1 MTWKIRSANKEDLPK
16 LEAFLTE
23 AGVSPQGLAE
33 SVENFSLMENQNG
46 QLKACLGVE
55 PVDKAG
61 LLRSFV
67 VSPQIAQPDLMLLF
81 KRAFLTAKSQELE
94 ELYLVTNKMSAVSFF
109 GSLGFEMVNQS
120 EIPESLLEKNH
131 LKQVLTVDNSA
142 IMKIIL

>member
-33 SVENFSLMENQNG
+33 SVENFSLMENQVG

-94 ELYLVTNKMSAVSFF
+94 ELYLVTNKMSAISFF
-109 GSLGFEMVNQS
+109 GSLGFEMLNQS

>member
-1 MTWKIRSANKEDLPK
+1 MTWKIRSANKEDFSR

-23 AGVSPQGLAE
+23 AGVGTEGLNE
-33 SVENFSLMENQNG
+33 SIENFSLMENVEG
-46 QLKACLGVE
+46 ELKACLGVE
-55 PVDKAG
+55 PVEKAG

-81 KRAFLTAKSQELE
+81 KRAFLTAKNKELE
-94 ELYLVTNKMSAVSFF
+94 ALYLVTNKMSAVSFF

-120 EIPESLLEKNH
+120 DLPEALLQKSH
-131 LKQVLTVDNSA
+131 IKQVLTVDNSA

>member
-1 MTWKIRSANKEDLPK
+1 MTWQIKSANKEDLPR

-23 AGVSPQGLAE
+23 AGVSAEGLNE
-33 SVENFSLMENQNG
+33 SIENFSLMENMEG
-46 QLKACLGVE
+46 ELKACLGVE
-55 PVDKAG
+55 PVERAG

-81 KRAFLTAKSQELE
+81 KRAFLTAKKQELE
-94 ELYLVTNKMSAVSFF
+94 ALYLVTNKMSAVSFF
-109 GSLGFEMVNQS
+109 GSLGFEMVNKTDL
-120 EIPESLLEKNH
+120 PEALLEKNH

>member
-1 MTWKIRSANKEDLPK
+1 MTWKIRSANKEDLPR

-23 AGVSPQGLAE
+23 AGVGTEGLNE
-33 SVENFSLMENQNG
+33 SIENFSLMENVEG
-46 QLKACLGVE
+46 ELKACLGVE
-55 PVDKAG
+55 PVEKAG

-81 KRAFLTAKSQELE
+81 KRAFLTAKNKEME
-94 ELYLVTNKMSAVSFF
+94 ALYLVTNKMSAVSFF

-120 EIPESLLEKNH
+120 DLPEALLQKSH
-131 LKQVLTVDNSA
+131 IKQVLTVDNSA